1 MPRKQ
6 RRDEDFLPRT
16 VMFVVYSMWTF
27 SAMALIRAAR
37 SLLLWCTLIM
47 QCMFISGCKGTIFVY
62 FEVFLRHESKDKI
75 CTRYVFPKTP
85 MSYYVPGINPFR
97 TEGTFWDDELCTW
110 NWGGFHFRGSKR
122 CVSIV
127 YTQFACSAT
136 ADCECRTDTDA
147 LPDSCFT
154 LSGMT

>member
-62 FEVFLRHESKDKI
+62 FEVFFKTRKQRQDMYQVRLSKDANELLRP
-75 CTRYVFPKTP
+75 RYQ
-85 MSYYVPGINPFR
+85 PF
-97 TEGTFWDDELCTW
+97 
-110 NWGGFHFRGSKR
+110 
-122 CVSIV
+122 
-127 YTQFACSAT
+127 
-136 ADCECRTDTDA
+136 
-147 LPDSCFT
+147 
-154 LSGMT
+154 